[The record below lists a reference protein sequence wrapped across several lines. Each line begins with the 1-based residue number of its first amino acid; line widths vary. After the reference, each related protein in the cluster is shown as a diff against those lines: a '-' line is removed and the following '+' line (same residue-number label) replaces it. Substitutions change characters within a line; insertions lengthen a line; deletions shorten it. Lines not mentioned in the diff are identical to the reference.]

1 MAGRSVKKKNSTAPL
16 KKAVTLIAVF
26 VVLLFTVLDLTGLV
40 SFDSLLIKAGVEDK
54 PAEHAQTEV
63 HFIDVGQG
71 DSTLVISQGEA
82 MLIDSGDKDDS
93 NKIEKYLE
101 KQGVTEL
108 KYLIATHPHAD
119 HIGEMSEIIDQFQ
132 VDKFI
137 MPKVKA
143 DMTPTTTIYE
153 KMLLMCVLI
162 SMVFGMI
169 LITIPP
175 L

>member
-93 NKIEKYLE
+93 NKIEKNE
-101 KQGVTEL
+101 RRE
-108 KYLIATHPHAD
+108 
-119 HIGEMSEIIDQFQ
+119 S
-132 VDKFI
+132 
-137 MPKVKA
+137 
-143 DMTPTTTIYE
+143 
-153 KMLLMCVLI
+153 
-162 SMVFGMI
+162 
-169 LITIPP
+169 
-175 L
+175 

>member
-1 MAGRSVKKKNSTAPL
+1 M
-16 KKAVTLIAVF
+16 
-26 VVLLFTVLDLTGLV
+26 
-40 SFDSLLIKAGVEDK
+40 LIKAGIEDK

-137 MPKVKA
+137 MPK
-143 DMTPTTTIYE
+143 
-153 KMLLMCVLI
+153 L
-162 SMVFGMI
+162 
-169 LITIPP
+169 
-175 L
+175 